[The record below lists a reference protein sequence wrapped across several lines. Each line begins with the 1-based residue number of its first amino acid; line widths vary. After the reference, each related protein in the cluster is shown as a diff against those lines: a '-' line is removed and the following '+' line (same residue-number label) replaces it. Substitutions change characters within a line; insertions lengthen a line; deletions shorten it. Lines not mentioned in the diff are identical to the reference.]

1 VFERTFQQFGLP
13 RASRTDNGL
22 PFASGRALYA
32 LSYLS
37 VWWLRLGIQRER
49 IRPGHPEQNGRHERM
64 HLTLTREATGLPP
77 PIPCSKRPV

>member
-37 VWWLRLGIQRER
+37 V
-49 IRPGHPEQNGRHERM
+49 
-64 HLTLTREATGLPP
+64 
-77 PIPCSKRPV
+77 